1 MVISHFGVGPGGPLP
16 PPGDGSR
23 SALKFLGR
31 ERGRPQRFAL
41 VFRGMRV
48 KGTVHGG
55 LVAVR
60 AHAGP
65 ARCPREP
72 RPYTGGF
79 ERGAHETLRVE
90 APNPEWVR
98 DRQLGNSR
106 HEVQAHAER
115 GRGQWPARSELIV
128 VPVEINQ

>member
-1 MVISHFGVGPGGPLP
+1 MCTVRGG
-16 PPGDGSR
+16 
-23 SALKFLGR
+23 
-31 ERGRPQRFAL
+31 
-41 VFRGMRV
+41 
-48 KGTVHGG
+48 HG
-55 LVAVR
+55 A
-60 AHAGP
+60 
-65 ARCPREP
+65 ARCPREL

-115 GRGQWPARSELIV
+115 GRGQWPARSEPIV

>member
-1 MVISHFGVGPGGPLP
+1 M
-16 PPGDGSR
+16 
-23 SALKFLGR
+23 KFLGR